1 MKIKRT
7 EIESMLYRM
16 GRLDRICEDLRD
28 VISGEGQYY
37 TDDIRT
43 EKGRYSSRKLD
54 RMIKD
59 LLVCLEDYKTYQHN
73 REFKKK
79 ETHISL
85 SEKQKSFYEA
95 YFYLQLGFATY
106 DNSVYGQKWRE
117 PATWGAL
124 LERIE
129 GDAKYS
135 SLAEID
141 RSLLYYQLESEAL
154 SGDKFQGYFYHEN
167 IPDGIF
173 LDILFSYDL
182 ITEGIVTELIGEGD
196 RKEALKIMTEEQ
208 RSNMKHPD
216 KLRKELEADI
226 RKQEEI
232 DDWFAER
239 ELTDED
245 WEAINELSMYQDTL
259 EPAYLL
265 GIPEPW
271 ERIDP
276 TADEYGKTMVEWEKF
291 FADEDR
297 YKKSCKVV
305 RELFCDNGAH
315 GNIRMEAVHAVK
327 LYMFRNR
334 ISRWNDDVYFTAYA
348 YLRKALKTCGGAEQ
362 RA

>member
-1 MKIKRT
+1 MEVKKT

-16 GRLDRICEDLRD
+16 GRLDRIQEDLKD
-28 VISGEGQYY
+28 VISGEGKYY

-43 EKGRYSSRKLD
+43 KNGRYSSKKLD
-54 RMIKD
+54 RMIHD

-79 ETHISL
+79 ETHVRISKK
-85 SEKQKSFYEA
+85 EKAFYEA

-106 DNSVYGQKWRE
+106 DNSIYEQKWRE

-129 GDAKYS
+129 KDAKYA

-141 RSLLYYQLESEAL
+141 RSLLYYQLEIDA
-154 SGDKFQGYFYHEN
+154 GMDDGFQGFFRHEYV
-167 IPDGIF
+167 PDGIF
-173 LDILFSYDL
+173 LDMSHSYDL
-182 ITEGIVTELIGEGD
+182 VTEGTVTEIISEDD
-196 RKEALKIMTEEQ
+196 RKKAVKIMTSEQ
-208 RSNMKHPD
+208 RANMKDPD
-216 KLRKELEADI
+216 KLAKKLGEEC

-245 WEAINELSMYQDTL
+245 WEAINALSWYEEQL

-271 ERIDP
+271 ERDDP
-276 TADEYGKTMVEWEKF
+276 TADQYGKNAGEWEKF
-291 FADEDR
+291 FKDEDK
-297 YKKSCKVV
+297 YKKSCETV
-305 RELFCDNGAH
+305 REFFCDNGAH
-315 GNIRMEAVHAVK
+315 GNIRSEAAHAVK
-327 LYMFRNR
+327 LYMFKNG
-334 ISRWNDDVYFTAYA
+334 ISKWNDDVFFTAYS
-348 YLRKALKTCGGAEQ
+348 YVKKALRTCGGPEQ
-362 RA
+362 